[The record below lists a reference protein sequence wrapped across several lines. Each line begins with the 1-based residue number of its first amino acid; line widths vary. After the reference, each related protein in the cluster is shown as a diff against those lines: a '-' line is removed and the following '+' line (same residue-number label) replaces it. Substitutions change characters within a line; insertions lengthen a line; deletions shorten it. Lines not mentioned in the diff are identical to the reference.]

1 MIRRVLMQLA
11 ALASALALAYV
22 AWLSGRNLPAAIA
35 LVAFLSFAIAIYASA
50 DGRKRQRLAE
60 GLADALFE
68 AEDDDDGEGHEPGEA
83 LAHLRRFLLGV
94 VTMTAGCA
102 IAYFAWSNGLRV
114 QAVVGFACF
123 MCFAFSISSR
133 ASATRRRDEEVAQT
147 PVADELAE
155 LESAGFVVLHNV
167 PFAKGD
173 VADYVLSGP
182 NGAFLVDST
191 SDSCDA
197 YQLGIVKR
205 KARRLQDQLRCS
217 VTPVICAGVRQK
229 PSIRKDVLVAG
240 RLHLTEAIR
249 THRGYLPPS
258 PEQVARLSTRLA

>member
-1 MIRRVLMQLA
+1 
-11 ALASALALAYV
+11 
-22 AWLSGRNLPAAIA
+22 
-35 LVAFLSFAIAIYASA
+35 
-50 DGRKRQRLAE
+50 
-60 GLADALFE
+60 
-68 AEDDDDGEGHEPGEA
+68 
-83 LAHLRRFLLGV
+83 
-94 VTMTAGCA
+94 MTAGCA